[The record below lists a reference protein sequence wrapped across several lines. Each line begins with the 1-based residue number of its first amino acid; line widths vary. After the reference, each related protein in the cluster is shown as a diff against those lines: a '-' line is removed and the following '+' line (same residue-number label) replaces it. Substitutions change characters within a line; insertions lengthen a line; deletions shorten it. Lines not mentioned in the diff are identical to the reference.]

1 MNRHRQ
7 RALAATLVAMS
18 VPTVMALSAA
28 PSAIAA
34 TVIASEGTWRPTGEA
49 QSGFSGAFCEQNTCR
64 SLGTGSFS
72 ARTTSRQIQTAVDTT
87 PGDIILLNYSLGA
100 AGMYDRM
107 REWERNPDIAPDPD
121 RVLLIVTYGNP
132 ERKYG
137 GDNRNNPGAGLPA
150 QQPYQHLDAVV
161 QYDSVADSPTRFGFY
176 SAINAAFSRHF
187 GYFDEGVDINDPNNL
202 VFQEGNTTYMLIPA
216 ETLPMLNWVRPFV
229 SEERLAELDA
239 RYRPLV
245 ERDYDRPDYIAQGE
259 GADWGNGNPP
269 PSVSG
274 AGQQEARQSDD
285 AESLTDTTVV
295 ENEANART
303 TSSLRAVEEDDEIVD
318 DTQPEEATV
327 DSDEDGDVTGDES
340 ATGDEDVE
348 SDSGSESLTS
358 TDGDDD
364 KNDSGD
370 DDKND
375 KSTKRDDDKS
385 DASDKSDDNDKRDS
399 GASSEAA

>member
-1 MNRHRQ
+1 
-7 RALAATLVAMS
+7 MS

-28 PSAIAA
+28 PSVVAA

-49 QSGFSGAFCEQNTCR
+49 QSGFSGAFCEQNVCR

-72 ARTTSRQIQTAVDTT
+72 ARTTSRQIQTAVDAT

-137 GDNRNNPGAGLPA
+137 GDNRNNPGAGLPTI
-150 QQPYQHLDAVV
+150 QPYQHLDAVV

-245 ERDYDRPDYIAQGE
+245 ERDYDRPDYIQQGE
-259 GADWGNGNPP
+259 GADWGNGKPP

-274 AGQQEARQSDD
+274 AGEQEELSEEP
-285 AESLTDTTVV
+285 ESSTETVVV

-303 TSSLRAVEEDDEIVD
+303 MSSLRAVEEDDEQAD
-318 DTQPEEATV
+318 DETEQQESTIGEAA
-327 DSDEDGDVTGDES
+327 DGSDDE
-340 ATGDEDVE
+340 VQ
-348 SDSGSESLTS
+348 SGSRSAPATS
-358 TDGDDD
+358 TDKDDD
-364 KNDSGD
+364 
-370 DDKND
+370 
-375 KSTKRDDDKS
+375 DDDKS
-385 DASDKSDDNDKRDS
+385 DASDERDDDKTDNADTADKSTKRDNEKSQSSDKRDS